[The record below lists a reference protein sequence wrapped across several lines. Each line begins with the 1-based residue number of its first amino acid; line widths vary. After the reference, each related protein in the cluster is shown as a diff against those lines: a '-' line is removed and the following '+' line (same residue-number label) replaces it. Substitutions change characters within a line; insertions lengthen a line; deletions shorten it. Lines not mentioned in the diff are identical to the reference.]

1 MFLFS
6 LQQLSQTHFTSQY
19 LSKTN
24 CNLPCARP
32 TYDLRVQD
40 VHPRVAVGQQLMEL
54 QLTELQ
60 QQQQQQQTASMSE
73 AAAAKM
79 SYYSE
84 NLFGISFFAPRGK
97 WTVKLY
103 PMGSAVRK

>member
-1 MFLFS
+1 M
-6 LQQLSQTHFTSQY
+6 
-19 LSKTN
+19 SKTN

-40 VHPRVAVGQQLMEL
+40 VHPRVAVGQQL
-54 QLTELQ
+54 TELQ

-73 AAAAKM
+73 AEAAKM

-84 NLFGISFFAPRGK
+84 NLYGITFFAPRGK
-97 WTVKLY
+97 WTVRQEFELY